1 MHGGMV
7 LLTTTNALLSA
18 TGSQVL
24 LETDQHS
31 VIGCP
36 FTPGTT
42 YSPCVL
48 VQWSAA
54 ATRLK
59 VNGAGVLLQTSIGN
73 CLNAAGAPQGIA
85 VVSAP
90 APELEAI

>member
-1 MHGGMV
+1 MHGGMA
-7 LLTTTNALLSA
+7 LLFTTNALLLA
-18 TGSQVL
+18 GGSPVL
-24 LETDQHS
+24 LETDQHP
-31 VIGCP
+31 VVGCP

-54 ATRLK
+54 ATQLK
-59 VNGAGVLLQTSIGN
+59 VNGAGVLLETSIGN

-85 VVSAP
+85 IVSAP
-90 APELEAI
+90 APELDAI